1 MVQVPFVPTSK
12 RVINY
17 IVNLANLKKGEKV
30 YDLGCGDGRFL
41 FEAQKITQT
50 TAKGFEMAPIPYFW
64 ARIRQL
70 ISKAKV
76 KIAMTNFFYINLKD
90 ADVIYC
96 YLAPEA
102 MTKLSTKFQN
112 ECKKG
117 TRIYSHTF
125 PIHSMEPTKVWAKNK
140 QKRLPSVYL
149 YQI

>member
-1 MVQVPFVPTSK
+1 MPTSK
-12 RVINY
+12 RVINH
-17 IVNLANLKKGEKV
+17 IIKIANLKKGEKV

-41 FEAQKITQT
+41 FEAEKITQT
-50 TAKGFEMAPIPYFW
+50 TANGFEMAPIPYFL
-64 ARIRQL
+64 AKLRQF
-70 ISKAKV
+70 INKAKV
-76 KIAMTNFFYINLKD
+76 KISMTDFYSISLKD

-102 MTKLSTKFQN
+102 MTKLSKKFIN

-125 PIHSMEPTKVWAKNK
+125 PIHQLEPKKVWAKDK

>member
-1 MVQVPFVPTSK
+1 MVKVPFVPTSK
-12 RVINY
+12 RVIKY
-17 IVNLANLKKGEKV
+17 IINLANLKKGEKV

-41 FEAQKITQT
+41 FEAGKITQT
-50 TAKGFEMAPIPYFW
+50 TANGFEMAPIPYFL
-64 ARIRQL
+64 AKLRQYVN
-70 ISKAKV
+70 KTPV
-76 KIAMTNFFYINLKD
+76 KISMTDFYAINLSD

-102 MTKLSTKFQN
+102 MAKLYEKFKN

-125 PIHSMEPTKVWAKNK
+125 PIHQLEPKKVWAKDK
-140 QKRLPSVYL
+140 EKRLPSVYL